1 MFRRIVEPVVIV
13 ILLAL
18 GQYMILAGLVGRA
31 RVKYR
36 VRAPA
41 TTGDA
46 AFERVFRV
54 HQNTLENL
62 VIFIPAV
69 WIFGAYLSPNW
80 AAGLGVLYIVAR
92 GIYARGYLAAA
103 EKRGVGA
110 GISGFTTVVLVVG
123 GLVGVALTYW

>member
-1 MFRRIVEPVVIV
+1 MEPVVVV
-13 ILLAL
+13 ILLAIA
-18 GQYMILAGLVGRA
+18 QYMVLGGLVGRA

-41 TTGDA
+41 TTGDE

-69 WIFGAYLSPNW
+69 WIFGAYLNPMW
-80 AAGLGVLYIVAR
+80 AAGLGVVYILAR
-92 GIYARGYLAAA
+92 GIYARGYIAAA
-103 EKRGVGA
+103 DKRGLGA
-110 GISGFTTVVLVVG
+110 GISGFTTVVLVLG